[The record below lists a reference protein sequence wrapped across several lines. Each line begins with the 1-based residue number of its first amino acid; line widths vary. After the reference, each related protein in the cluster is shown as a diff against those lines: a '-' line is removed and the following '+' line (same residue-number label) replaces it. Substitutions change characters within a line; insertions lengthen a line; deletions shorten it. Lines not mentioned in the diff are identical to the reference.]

1 MSWREPHPFERGLL
15 EHARDRWPERESA
28 LLPLARLVC
37 LAPRIEPLL
46 LRNARRR
53 LLPTAP
59 AEVESLLWFSPLVAA
74 RSSRDIVLHLGVA
87 RLLAEELAAL
97 PATGDDP
104 QGPTP
109 LELAWDCTRLHTRH
123 WSAEDRLERDLR
135 YHALRGDTDAG
146 GGALRAI
153 LREIGREA
161 DSARQRDLAR
171 LAKRTLPVV
180 VPALG
185 ALPEA
190 RLLAQYA
197 ALALGEAGSWV
208 QPGPPAALPPRLA
221 DQLRRLPPLDA
232 DDDELQL
239 GCDLRWDAAGRVL
252 VLHLTEPGAARQ
264 HIALPTPVPARLHVA
279 PDGRAGEWHSVLPGS
294 RIRIDPP
301 ATGLRLTT
309 LDGRQWDL
317 RTDGL
322 PARAGDLA
330 AGAATATPPPLRLLY
345 VAADRDAAEAIAD
358 WLRGQDIQV
367 ELAPETGAAETED
380 PSRRDTATPAARSI
394 RLWSQAA
401 RAFWDARGAIAEHV
415 LADSLLL
422 RIDQSAPP
430 NVGTVAGRLLD
441 WHWSRVQ
448 QRDEAE
454 RLRALLTRWWQQG
467 DWQDSDRQSRVEGR
481 DIADAHYETER
492 LLAEIAEI
500 NHLLSEIADPAT
512 EPPRRLAIGDRL
524 AELGD
529 PRRGVGTV
537 EVQVE
542 VSEAEPTG
550 RTETVDTKPDSAER
564 PRQHTSTRMI
574 RAELLISPVGSDGRP
589 IAREAQALLEEL
601 EDPSTEPPRRLA
613 IGNELDRLGDPR
625 RGVGIDADG
634 TPDIAWILMPA
645 GSFIYQDNE
654 TRELPEF
661 WMARYPVTNR
671 QYQAFIDDGG
681 YEDERWWTGLRRPE
695 QQDPSWPHENR
706 PRTTVDWHEATAFCR
721 WLNARLDL
729 PADDIRLPTEEEW
742 ERTARGTDGRPY
754 PWGNAY
760 ASGLANVNEK
770 TSREGPWN
778 LGETTAVGMYP
789 HGRSAN
795 GVDDL
800 IGNIWEWCHN
810 RHDQSAIA
818 EGQDSTE
825 FLCGG
830 GYRSTPLDASSA
842 RTLSRLEDRGSNVGF
857 RLCRVLP
864 FAGPYSGALERIST
878 PDPERTDDRSTT
890 EDLHPPSR
898 NIEAEQPSRDFPETA
913 MDEPAT
919 AETISA
925 DGPEYLNDGSGD
937 KSVPGTETFD
947 CFLTHSGTDKPAV
960 RDLVQHLRA
969 RGITVW
975 LDEERLLPGMPWQPL
990 LEAGIEASR
999 SIVVVVGSS
1008 GLGPWQ
1014 EEETEG
1020 FLRLSGMEGRPVIPV
1035 LVGQG
1040 TVVPELPLFL
1050 RDRSWVDLRSIGQ
1063 ADTSSEIDRL
1073 VWGISGSYPDHPDH
1087 PDHDSSNRGTGEQG
1101 ADQDQLEELDPSPT
1115 DSDGEG
1121 RMTAS
1126 EESTHRFGG
1135 PWTEIKLHVLRRYLD
1150 AYLTALKNQPFSYIY
1165 IDAFAGSGEY
1175 TPTDSPTTKAGS
1187 ARLALESAGF
1197 DRYCFI
1203 ETKDAHYERL
1213 QELTQQFPDRQIEL
1227 YHGDAN
1233 ELLPPILSEL
1243 SPSTWRGVIFLD
1255 PYGMNLDWTT
1265 LQAVANTELLDVWY
1279 LFPISGVYRQAARSM
1294 RAVDD
1299 HKAAALDRCLG
1310 TAEWREAFYRES
1322 RQLDLFGD
1330 APEVSRF
1337 ANVGGIEQF
1346 VRARLQQIFPSVSKP
1361 LRLPRAG
1368 APLYSLFFA
1377 VSNKSP
1383 RAIGLAQKI
1392 AKAILDKAQ

>member
-1 MSWREPHPFERGLL
+1 VSWREPHPFERGLL
-15 EHARDRWPERESA
+15 EHARERWPEPESA

-97 PATGDDP
+97 PATGDDR

-135 YHALRGDTDAG
+135 YHALRGDTGAG
-146 GGALRAI
+146 RNALRAI
-153 LREIGREA
+153 LRQIGREA

-232 DDDELQL
+232 DDDELHL
-239 GCDLRWDAAGRVL
+239 GCELRWDAAGRVL
-252 VLHLTEPGAARQ
+252 VLHLSEPGAARQ

-322 PARAGDLA
+322 PARAGGSVQD
-330 AGAATATPPPLRLLY
+330 AATSTPPPLRLLY
-345 VAADRDAAEAIAD
+345 VAADREAAEAIAD

-367 ELAPETGAAETED
+367 ELAPETGAAETDD
-380 PSRRDTATPAARSI
+380 PRRRDAATPAARSI

-441 WHWSRVQ
+441 WHWNRVQ

-467 DWQDSDRQSRVEGR
+467 DWQDSDGQSRVEGR
-481 DIADAHYETER
+481 GIADAHYETER

-529 PRRGVGTV
+529 PRRGVGTA

-542 VSEAEPTG
+542 VSEAERTG

-564 PRQHTSTRMI
+564 PRQHTSTRLL

-589 IAREAQALLEEL
+589 IAREVQALLEEL

-613 IGNELDRLGDPR
+613 IGDELDRLGDPR
-625 RGVGIDADG
+625 RGVGVDADS
-634 TPDIAWILMPA
+634 TPDIAWIHIPA

-654 TRELPEF
+654 TRELPDF
-661 WMARYPVTNR
+661 WIARYPVTNR
-671 QYQAFIDDGG
+671 QFQAFVDYGG
-681 YEDERWWTGLRRPE
+681 YRTTRLWKGLRRPSLTK
-695 QQDPSWPHENR
+695 PSWLQGNR
-706 PRTTVDWHEATAFCR
+706 PRTEVDWSEATAFCR
-721 WLNARLDL
+721 WMNARLGL
-729 PADDIRLPTEEEW
+729 GENVIRLPGEVEW
-742 ERTARGTDGRPY
+742 ERAARSTNGRHY
-754 PWGNAY
+754 AWGDAY
-760 ASGLANVNEK
+760 VSGAANVAE
-770 TSREGPWN
+770 TSVAETSYTSSGHWN
-778 LGETTAVGMYP
+778 LAQTTAVGMYP
-789 HGRSAN
+789 QGRSVE
-795 GVDDL
+795 GCYDL
-800 IGNIWEWCHN
+800 TGNVWEWCASFYEPKLAV
-810 RHDQSAIA
+810 RYDAGWIVR
-818 EGQDSTE
+818 
-825 FLCGG
+825 GG
-830 GYRSTPLDASSA
+830 AWLDPPRYARTDYRSGRDPTF
-842 RTLSRLEDRGSNVGF
+842 RVNFVGF
-857 RLCRVLP
+857 RLCC
-864 FAGPYSGALERIST
+864 
-878 PDPERTDDRSTT
+878 
-890 EDLHPPSR
+890 
-898 NIEAEQPSRDFPETA
+898 
-913 MDEPAT
+913 
-919 AETISA
+919 
-925 DGPEYLNDGSGD
+925 
-937 KSVPGTETFD
+937 SVPIGEGQSDTPFEVD
-947 CFLTHSGTDKPAV
+947 PRPNSQNKQGRSERRGYVSGS
-960 RDLVQHLRA
+960 H
-969 RGITVW
+969 
-975 LDEERLLPGMPWQPL
+975 
-990 LEAGIEASR
+990 GIEEQEAHHSR
-999 SIVVVVGSS
+999 VPVPDDAGMAAQMSS
-1008 GLGPWQ
+1008 DD
-1014 EEETEG
+1014 
-1020 FLRLSGMEGRPVIPV
+1020 F
-1035 LVGQG
+1035 
-1040 TVVPELPLFL
+1040 
-1050 RDRSWVDLRSIGQ
+1050 
-1063 ADTSSEIDRL
+1063 
-1073 VWGISGSYPDHPDH
+1073 
-1087 PDHDSSNRGTGEQG
+1087 
-1101 ADQDQLEELDPSPT
+1101 EELDEPPVES
-1115 DSDGEG
+1115 G
-1121 RMTAS
+1121 RRRDMESKETA
-1126 EESTHRFGG
+1126 HRFGG
-1135 PWTEIKLHVLRRYLD
+1135 PWTEIKLDVLRRYLD
-1150 AYLTALKNQPFSYIY
+1150 AYLTALKNQPFSFIY

-1175 TPTDSPTTKAGS
+1175 TPADSPTTKSGS

-1233 ELLPPILSEL
+1233 ELLPRILIEL

-1255 PYGMNLDWTT
+1255 PYGMNVDWTT
-1265 LQAVANTELLDVWY
+1265 LQAVAKTELLDVWY

-1294 RAVDD
+1294 SAVDEY
-1299 HKAAALDRCLG
+1299 KAAALDRCLG
-1310 TAEWREAFYRES
+1310 TAEWRDAFYRES
-1322 RQLDLFGD
+1322 GQLDLFGD

-1337 ANVGGIEQF
+1337 ANVDGIEQF

-1361 LRLPRAG
+1361 LRLPRTG